1 MKYQTI
7 FYKRREIIK
16 GTSFDAY
23 SSRVKNNLALK
34 TPKNTR
40 MALVKAIYVCLLFYS
55 AAIGESQSSK
65 EDLNSEK
72 RVLNNQDVQ
81 AKANAQLLVDSVR
94 RATNTG
100 SK

>member
-1 MKYQTI
+1 
-7 FYKRREIIK
+7 
-16 GTSFDAY
+16 
-23 SSRVKNNLALK
+23 
-34 TPKNTR
+34 

-72 RVLNNQDVQ
+72 RVLSNQDVQ

-100 SK
+100 SKQMFFTSIGKPRRFTSNFRYSYSADSWPWLKETE